1 MEAARLEKLQSRV
14 VALRDLVN
22 MGIPPKLDQILAC
35 EALIEG
41 LDGERT
47 LLMSKLGGESATPAG
62 RKLAKDF
69 AKFAPIMLDIIA
81 KANQACL
88 EARMRLQQLD
98 EPEGKEEGEELYR
111 VATTVEQ
118 VQPRMVHDEEST
130 KLVKS
135 IEQRAHTVR
144 ALHENVALLVS
155 TQGEDMNQVS
165 QYSHQSRDD
174 VVYGLGEL
182 AELKKREAGKHTV
195 RGLTTSAVIGGS
207 MGLIGGPF
215 GVAIGLAAG
224 AAVGSLLGGTVANI
238 SRRNIDREVRAFKE
252 KFKLGENAD
261 GLMVCQA
268 TVFENESWS
277 WSTRTWSSSLPS
289 SSGGGEGMFKWRD
302 KWTADELGKPVH
314 ALDPSPMNPNAL
326 PKVPVIRLAATPNL
340 DLEEED
346 LPPGVWRWE
355 SNSMWTPDIGDDQAD
370 TGGWKYAYSF
380 DEGAV
385 WYAQPTRTCLVR
397 RRCWVRNQVLIP
409 MRRYHEKSS
418 APLSRMVPSKSDDGG
433 DALLGSAIE
442 QMGQSLQTSQ
452 DTLSEIHFQAQ
463 QFEDSARDMAIIE
476 DATLFASRVSRAV
489 TLGGVIRN
497 ALSARPNTQSDL
509 VHVVHVPKQYHP
521 PPLANGGE
529 GITQIDHLERLCQAQ
544 LAVSNEMHLVVEA
557 QNEHLDVML
566 DSSYRTTQQVEW
578 ARDMI

>member
-1 MEAARLEKLQSRV
+1 MEAARLGKLQSRV
-14 VALRDLVN
+14 VGLRDLVN
-22 MGIPPKLDQILAC
+22 MGISPELDQILAC
-35 EALIEG
+35 EALVEE

-47 LLMSKLGGESATPAG
+47 LLMGKLGGEAAATPAG

-69 AKFAPIMLDIIA
+69 AKFAPIMLDITA
-81 KANQACL
+81 KANQACF
-88 EARMRLQQLD
+88 EARMCLQQLD
-98 EPEGKEEGEELYR
+98 EPDDEEEEEAERGLHQA
-111 VATTVEQ
+111 VVLDQ
-118 VQPRMVHDEEST
+118 VQTHQDGDEESA

-135 IEQRAHTVR
+135 IEQRAHSVR
-144 ALHENVALLVS
+144 ALHDNVALLVS
-155 TQGEDMNQVS
+155 TQGEDVKQVS

-207 MGLIGGPF
+207 VGLIGGPL

-224 AAVGSLLGGTVANI
+224 AAVGSLLGSTVASI

-268 TVFENESWS
+268 SVFENESWS
-277 WSTRTWSSSLPS
+277 WATRTWTSSSSVP
-289 SSGGGEGMFKWRD
+289 GTGRD

-326 PKVPVIRLAATPNL
+326 PKVPVIRLAATPNS

-355 SNSMWTPDIGDDQAD
+355 ANSMWTPDIGDEQAD

-409 MRRYHEKSS
+409 MRRYQQAS
-418 APLSRMVPSKSDDGG
+418 AHLPVPSPIRRDGVKGEGG

-442 QMGQSLQTSQ
+442 QMNRSLQTSQ
-452 DTLSEIHFQAQ
+452 DTLSEVHFQGRQ
-463 QFEDSARDMAIIE
+463 LEDSARDAAIIE

-489 TLGGVIRN
+489 TLGGVLRN
-497 ALSARPNTQSDL
+497 ALSARPNTLPDA

-521 PPLANGGE
+521 SPVEQTTGG
-529 GITQIDHLERLCQAQ
+529 TQIDHLERLCQAQ
-544 LAVSNEMHLVVEA
+544 LAVSSELHSAVEA
-557 QNEHLDVML
+557 QNEHLDLML
-566 DSSYRTTQQVEW
+566 DSSHRTARQVEW
-578 ARDMI
+578 ARDLI